1 MPIQPSMIFMGAAR
15 SLPYKGAPERC
26 FTRVGLRLTYTQT
39 RLHRL
44 PRDKHSN
51 IRKSR
56 PQKVLQ
62 HWAQDKTWAKFSAL
76 EVAVWVMFTD
86 YAFLPKQPSLEM
98 KIWPKQHLG
107 SFPSEVEVTKSTLFL
122 SSTKNQAKLSY
133 RVDWGR
139 ATSVACTIKIF

>member
-1 MPIQPSMIFMGAAR
+1 MDTHGQTFSYRAQCCKKIIAVICECLKSARVFDSGMPFQPSLMFMCKTR
-15 SLPYKGAPERC
+15 SLPYKRAPERC

-62 HWAQDKTWAKFSAL
+62 HWAQDKTWAEFSAL
-76 EVAVWVMFTD
+76 EVAVWV
-86 YAFLPKQPSLEM
+86 
-98 KIWPKQHLG
+98 I
-107 SFPSEVEVTKSTLFL
+107 
-122 SSTKNQAKLSY
+122 
-133 RVDWGR
+133 
-139 ATSVACTIKIF
+139 